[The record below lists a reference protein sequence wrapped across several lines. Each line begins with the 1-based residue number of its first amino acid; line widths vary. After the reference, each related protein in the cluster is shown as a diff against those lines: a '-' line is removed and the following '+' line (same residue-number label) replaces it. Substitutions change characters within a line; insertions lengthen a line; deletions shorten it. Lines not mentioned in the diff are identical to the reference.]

1 MPRYRALGKLYLR
14 RLVEPGE
21 EFESD
26 LPPGRNW
33 EPLDD
38 AAREAVEKYRADNGK
53 VLAIADRLNPAPR
66 ATITVDIPTDWR
78 SLSGPKLR
86 ALAQKLGAQ
95 SNVKVSDASSYIEAE
110 LERRG
115 QKVA

>member
-1 MPRYRALGKLYLR
+1 MARYRALGPLFVRTLIA
-14 RLVEPGE
+14 PGE

-33 EPLDD
+33 HPLDD
-38 AAREAVEKYRADNGK
+38 EAQAAVEKFRAEKGA
-53 VLAIADRLNPAPR
+53 VLSIADRLDPSRQAAASVEIPA
-66 ATITVDIPTDWR
+66 DWD
-78 SLSGPKLR
+78 SLPWFELR
-86 ALAQKLGAQ
+86 ALALKLGAQ
-95 SNVKVSDASSYIEAE
+95 SNVKKDDAKSYVKAE